1 MTQYTAS
8 RLEVATGMEDNE
20 ASRGHVG
27 RRKNNEGSKEEG
39 MPFGQGIKEVF
50 LEEVDLEGW
59 VGSEHAE
66 KDRQGRALYAE
77 ETV

>member
-8 RLEVATGMEDNE
+8 RLELATGIEDNE
-20 ASRGHVG
+20 AFRGHVG
-27 RRKNNEGSKEEG
+27 KRKNNEGSKEEG
-39 MPFGQGIKEVF
+39 VPFRQGIKDVF

-66 KDRQGRALYAE
+66 KDRQGRTLYAE
-77 ETV
+77 ETL